1 MINSSVIAGLKTKYS
16 NHMIYYVNLD
26 DIDFVYRDMTQKEY
40 KDVTGLYNKG
50 VIDAQEHLL
59 DLSVIYNHDE
69 TGRLSP
75 GGVIGLFDLV
85 MEASGFAS
93 GEDVLEEKIT
103 RYRGDLGF
111 LIGQATALICHV
123 FNYKI
128 EEVDTFTYDQLL
140 RGMTLAEYILN
151 TNPTYGE
158 FKLGFPW
165 DKQGNA
171 AIPNPPK
178 PMTHNQKKMTVP
190 MEQLQENSTKNARSA
205 LNKTLKETNGQAP
218 KKTFDWQ
225 NDN

>member
-1 MINSSVIAGLKTKYS
+1 MKKVYEIFSEKLHKRVFKSSQYQKQIDGTYKKLPSAYRFKTKERAIEIAERR
-16 NHMIYYVNLD
+16 HI
-26 DIDFVYRDMTQKEY
+26 K
-40 KDVTGLYNKG
+40 
-50 VIDAQEHLL
+50 
-59 DLSVIYNHDE
+59 
-69 TGRLSP
+69 
-75 GGVIGLFDLV
+75 
-85 MEASGFAS
+85 
-93 GEDVLEEKIT
+93 
-103 RYRGDLGF
+103 
-111 LIGQATALICHV
+111 
-123 FNYKI
+123 NYKI

-190 MEQLQENSTKNARSA
+190 MEQLQENSTNNAKSA
-205 LNKTLKETNGQAP
+205 LNKTLKETNGQEP